1 MFWPVMMKTHRAGD
15 LREQRVVTTHAY
27 IDAGMNWRAALPDDD
42 VAGPNL
48 LAAKALDAEAF
59 GF

>member
-1 MFWPVMMKTHRAGD
+1 MMMKAHRAGD
-15 LREQRVVTTHAY
+15 LSKQRVVTADTD
-27 IDAGMNWRAALPDDD
+27 IDAGMNWRPALPDDD

-48 LAAKALDAEAF
+48 LAAKALDAQAF